1 MLNSIATS
9 NAKHQVVIPGF
20 ARKALGI
27 TEPVQYFVTITPDQ
41 KITFEPF
48 TDIQISQRA
57 KNLSYLK
64 ILKSTQGAWAGDNWP
79 ETEAKQRK
87 IELKAAKEARK
98 AW

>member
-27 TEPVQYFVTITPDQ
+27 TAPVQYFVTVTPDQ

-57 KNLSYLK
+57 KNLAYLK

-79 ETEAKQRK
+79 KEEKEIEKRERK
-87 IELKAAKEARK
+87 SAEESRK

>member
-20 ARKALGI
+20 ARKSLGI
-27 TEPVQYFVTITPDQ
+27 KGPVQYFVTVTPDQ

-57 KNLSYLK
+57 KNLAYLK
-64 ILKSTQGAWAGDNWP
+64 ILKSTQGAWAGDDWP
-79 ETEAKQRK
+79 DTEAKQRK
-87 IELKAAKEARK
+87 IEISAAKK
-98 AW
+98 LKNSW

>member
-1 MLNSIATS
+1 MLNSIASS
-9 NAKHQVVIPGF
+9 NTKHQVVIPGF

-27 TEPVQYFVTITPDQ
+27 TEPVQYFVTVTPDQ

-57 KNLSYLK
+57 KNLAYLK
-64 ILKSTQGAWAGDNWP
+64 ILKSTQGAWAGDDWP

-87 IELKAAKEARK
+87 IEIAAAKK
-98 AW
+98 LKNSW